1 MTLPAG
7 PVAVVGLGLIGGSLA
22 RALADAGLD
31 VVGWDPDPQTTAAAS
46 DAGIRATASLD
57 EVCSAEPWL
66 VVVAAPLV
74 VVAQTARALARS
86 LRPGA
91 IVTDV
96 GSVKGPVRD
105 AMEAAGLGA
114 RFVGAHPMAGTEHS
128 GFGSSDPH
136 LLRGVRWALTLDG
149 RTPLDGFLAVVEL
162 IVDVLDGT
170 VHPLSDAVH
179 DEAAALISHVPHV
192 VATELLNIV
201 AHSTIVDVA
210 VGLAAGSFRDGT
222 RVARTDPARTEAM
235 IVENA
240 GWVGPALRVAARDLE
255 RLADDLESNA
265 PTGWFFARGDALRSG
280 GADPG
285 SETLRTI
292 SLRTEQPWQ
301 AELVAL
307 GARGGRI
314 TGLAE
319 GARLV
324 VEDPGA

>member
-22 RALADAGLD
+22 RALTAAGLE

-57 EVCSAEPWL
+57 EACSTEPWL

-105 AMEAAGLGA
+105 AMVDAGLGA

-128 GFGSSDPH
+128 GFRSSDPH
-136 LLRGVRWALTLDG
+136 LLRGVRWAVTLDG
-149 RTPLDGFLAVVEL
+149 STPLDGFLALVEL

-201 AHSTIVDVA
+201 AHSTVVDVA

-222 RVARTDPARTEAM
+222 RVARTDPTRTEAM

-255 RLADDLESNA
+255 RLADDLGSNA

-285 SETLRTI
+285 SETLRTLP
-292 SLRTEQPWQ
+292 LRAEDPWQ

-307 GARGGRI
+307 GGRGGRI
-314 TGLAE
+314 TGVAD
-319 GARLV
+319 GASLV
-324 VEDPGA
+324 VEDPRA